1 MIEAM
6 LAGIGVLV
14 LVAIGGW
21 IWIMKPFTKKPSWL
35 PPAEKDEQP

>member
-6 LAGIGVLV
+6 VAVGVLV
-14 LVAIGGW
+14 LVAVGGW
-21 IWIMKPFTKKPSWL
+21 IWIMKPFAAKPSWL